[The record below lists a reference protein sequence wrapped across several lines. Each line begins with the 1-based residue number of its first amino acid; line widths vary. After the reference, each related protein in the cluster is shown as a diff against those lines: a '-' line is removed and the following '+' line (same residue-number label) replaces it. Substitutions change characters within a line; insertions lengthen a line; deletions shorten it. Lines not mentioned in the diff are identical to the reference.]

1 MELYFLGT
9 GAGMPSRR
17 RNVTSIALNL
27 LDEIGSTWLFDC
39 GEGTQQQILQ
49 SPVKLSR
56 TDKIF
61 ITHLHGDHLYGMPGL
76 LTSRSYQGGDSPLT
90 VYGPPGIR
98 EFIDTALRLSQARLS
113 YELETVE
120 ITEEGLLFEEEGFQ
134 VSVKRLEH
142 RIECF
147 GFRIAEKVKEGK
159 LDADKLKSLG
169 VPSGPMYG
177 MLKAG
182 KPVTLPDGSVVR
194 SEDVVGPSIPGRIV
208 TILGD
213 TLKSNA
219 ALELALDADLLV
231 HEATFD
237 AYRAEMAAQF
247 HHSTTVEAAETARDA
262 GAIALVLTHISSR
275 YGEED
280 AEMLLA
286 EARAVFPNAH
296 MAEDFW
302 SIRVPYREG
311 FQPK

>member
-17 RNVTSIALNL
+17 RNVTAIALNL
-27 LDEIGSTWLFDC
+27 LDEIGSYWLFDC

-90 VYGPPGIR
+90 VYGPPGIK
-98 EFIDTALRLSQARLS
+98 EFIDSALRLSQARLS
-113 YELETVE
+113 YPLEVVE
-120 ITEEGLLFEEEGFQ
+120 ITEEGLLFEEEAFR
-134 VSVKRLEH
+134 VEVKRLEH

-147 GFRIAEKVKEGK
+147 GFRVTEKDKEGK
-159 LDADKLKSLG
+159 LDAAKLKSLG
-169 VPSGPMYG
+169 VPGGPMYG
-177 MLKAG
+177 MLKSG
-182 KPVTLPDGSVVR
+182 QSVTLPDGTVIR
-194 SEDVVGPSIPGRIV
+194 SEDVVGPSVPGRIV

-213 TLKSNA
+213 TVRTDA
-219 ALELALDADLLV
+219 ALELAKGADLLV

-237 AYRAEMAAQF
+237 AGKPDMAQQF
-247 HHSTTVEAAETARDA
+247 HHSTTVDAAETARDA
-262 GAIALVLTHISSR
+262 GVLALVLTHLSSR

-280 AEMLLA
+280 TDALLE
-286 EARAVFPNAH
+286 EARAVFPDTYL
-296 MAEDFW
+296 AEDFW
-302 SIRVPYREG
+302 SVKIPYRS
-311 FQPK
+311 